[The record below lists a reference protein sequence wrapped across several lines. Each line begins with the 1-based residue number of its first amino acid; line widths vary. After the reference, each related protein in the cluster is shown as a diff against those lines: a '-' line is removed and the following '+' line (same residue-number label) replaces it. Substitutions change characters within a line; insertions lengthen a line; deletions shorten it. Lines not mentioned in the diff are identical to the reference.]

1 VAHYSILKLLGWVA
15 VSGVMAAAA
24 AWITL
29 GGAGSGSYLTLAL
42 GGAGLL
48 FFGGIAASHAL
59 RLFDRRPQV
68 VIDQSGLFVRAHGE
82 KRIGLRAIKR
92 VSTDTLGQIGLT
104 LHSPAKYPIETRR
117 RRLIYRI
124 NGSAARGFFGD
135 VWIRTNVLD
144 RSKDAVLDAIASHR
158 PKTDFERQLDA
169 LSAAG

>member
-1 VAHYSILKLLGWVA
+1 
-15 VSGVMAAAA
+15 MA
-24 AWITL
+24 L
-29 GGAGSGSYLTLAL
+29 NGAGSGSFLTLAL

-48 FFGGIAASHAL
+48 FFGGIAAIHAL

-68 VIDQSGLFVRAHGE
+68 LIDRNGLYVRAHGE

-104 LHSPAKYPIETRR
+104 LHAPAKYPIETRR
-117 RRLIYRI
+117 RQIIYRI

-135 VWIRTNVLD
+135 AWIRTNVLD
-144 RSKDAVLDAIASHR
+144 RSQAAVLEAIASHR